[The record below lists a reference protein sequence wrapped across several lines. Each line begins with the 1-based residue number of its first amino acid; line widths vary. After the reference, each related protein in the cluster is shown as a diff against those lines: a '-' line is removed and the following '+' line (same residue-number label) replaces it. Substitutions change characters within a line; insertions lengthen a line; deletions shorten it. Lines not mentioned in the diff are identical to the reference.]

1 MLVTILDILMT
12 DLFEASVFNGTIKIC
27 FEMLDSGEFL
37 LTSDQDQKYILN
49 DVFRYFLI
57 RNIRLC
63 K

>member
-1 MLVTILDILMT
+1 MLVTILDILVT
-12 DLFEASVFNGTIKIC
+12 DMFETSVFNGTIKIC

-37 LTSDQDQKYILN
+37 LTSDQNQKYILN